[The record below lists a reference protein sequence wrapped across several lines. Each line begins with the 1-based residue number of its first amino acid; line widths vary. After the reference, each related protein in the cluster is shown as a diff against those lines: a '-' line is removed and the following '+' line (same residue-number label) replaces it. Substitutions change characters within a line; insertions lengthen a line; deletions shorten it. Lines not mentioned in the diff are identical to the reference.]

1 MLTRTAVTP
10 AFHSK
15 ELRGELRLQAI
26 KSSSEFLRPSQD
38 GRTNPALFRIA
49 SPYAGHLIVVL
60 CHAGTF
66 SARLR
71 PAIPR
76 RAKRLLCSFSTRD
89 VPILRPIAALPLV
102 EFEAPEPGSLT
113 RRIGSYNVLFL
124 KDGMLAASSIES
136 ADGVRKPTR
145 ASTE

>member
-10 AFHSK
+10 AFHIK

-38 GRTNPALFRIA
+38 GRTKILLCSA
-49 SPYAGHLIVVL
+49 SHPPYAGHLIVVL

-71 PAIPR
+71 P
-76 RAKRLLCSFSTRD
+76 
-89 VPILRPIAALPLV
+89 PIHAARNAC
-102 EFEAPEPGSLT
+102 F
-113 RRIGSYNVLFL
+113 
-124 KDGMLAASSIES
+124 AASRLEGIFWFSS
-136 ADGVRKPTR
+136 RATPRKQ
-145 ASTE
+145 SN